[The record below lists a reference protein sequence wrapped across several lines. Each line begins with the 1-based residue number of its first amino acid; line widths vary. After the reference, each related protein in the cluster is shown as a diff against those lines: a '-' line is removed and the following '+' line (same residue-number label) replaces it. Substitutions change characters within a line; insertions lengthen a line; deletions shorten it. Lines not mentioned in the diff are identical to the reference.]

1 MFYMMLNMMFTT
13 LKYNISRGK
22 RKEGREGMVQ
32 EAGEEEER
40 RRGRTKIEV
49 LVVVVKGEEK
59 KISKT

>member
-1 MFYMMLNMMFTT
+1 MFTT

>member
-1 MFYMMLNMMFTT
+1 MLNMMFTT

-32 EAGEEEER
+32 EAGEEEEER